1 MAAVGL
7 GFVLGI
13 PSAAGAAGAAA
24 ASGTSTPS
32 AQSALSAA
40 GEPGAHTAYHSTTL
54 PISLGSTLRTLINDA
69 RACRAEAAKVSH
81 PGPPNTGSPV
91 GSSRVT
97 CVNGRIASYGD
108 SAITYKALPSSY
120 ISVGESLFE
129 QNCSSCHLADAQGGP
144 AAPSLIGV
152 GPATVTLWVSTGLMP
167 AATPLTTQAEPKPPR
182 LTHHQAQEIA
192 AFITSLSPAA
202 PFIPSVNVKAANL
215 AEGASLFALNC
226 AACHTI
232 TGAGDEL
239 AYGTN
244 ALSLHTQS
252 PTQVAEAIRTG
263 PGNMPVFSGNLSDS
277 QVRDIVAYVTEKI
290 QHPTDPG
297 GAGLGGIG
305 PVAEGFVALLF
316 GVGGFMLV
324 CYWIGDRA

>member
-1 MAAVGL
+1 VDVWRRLRGSRHLIPGVVIGAVAIGSVL
-7 GFVLGI
+7 GFPV
-13 PSAAGAAGAAA
+13 AAGAAT
-24 ASGTSTPS
+24 SGSQTV
-32 AQSALSAA
+32 
-40 GEPGAHTAYHSTTL
+40 YHS
-54 PISLGSTLRTLINDA
+54 STSPMTVGATFATLIRDA
-69 RACRAEAAKVSH
+69 RSCRQEAAKVSH
-81 PGPPNTGSPV
+81 PGPPNTGSPQ

-97 CVNGRIASYGD
+97 CVNGRIVSYGN
-108 SAITYKALPSSY
+108 SAITYKALPRSY

-182 LTHHQAQEIA
+182 LTGRQAQEIA

-202 PFIPSVNVKAANL
+202 PFVPSVNLKAANV

-244 ALSLHTQS
+244 ALSLHSQT

-263 PGNMPVFSGNLSDS
+263 PANMPVFSGNLSDS
-277 QVRDIVAYVTEKI
+277 QVRDIVAYVTGHI
-290 QHPTDPG
+290 QHPTNPG
-297 GAGLGGIG
+297 GAGLGGVG

-324 CYWIGDRA
+324 CYWIGDRS

>member
-1 MAAVGL
+1 VDVNAWRKLLGSRHLLPAVIIG
-7 GFVLGI
+7 VVGI
-13 PSAAGAAGAAA
+13 GSVFALPTGAGA
-24 ASGTSTPS
+24 
-32 AQSALSAA
+32 Q
-40 GEPGAHTAYHSTTL
+40 TAYHSTTS
-54 PISLGSTLRTLINDA
+54 PISVGATFQTLIRDA
-69 RACRAEAAKVSH
+69 RDCRQEAARISH
-81 PGPPNTGSPV
+81 PGPPNTGSPQ

-97 CVNGRIASYGD
+97 CVNGRIVSYGN
-108 SAITYKALPSSY
+108 SAITYKALPRSY

-167 AATPLTTQAEPKPPR
+167 AATPLTTQAEPKPTK
-182 LTHHQAQEIA
+182 LTPLQAKEIA
-192 AFITSLSPAA
+192 AFVTSLSPAA
-202 PFIPSVNVKAANL
+202 PFVPSVNLKAANV

-244 ALSLHTQS
+244 ALSLHSQT

-263 PGNMPVFSGNLSDS
+263 PANMPVFSGNLSDS
-277 QVRDIVAYVTEKI
+277 QVRDIVAYVTEHIK
-290 QHPTDPG
+290 HPTDPG
-297 GAGLGGIG
+297 GAGLGGVG

-324 CYWIGDRA
+324 CYWIGDRS